1 MGERT
6 LEQQTEEV
14 RSARRKISPRN
25 WLIIWI
31 VGITG
36 QLCWSVE
43 NSWFNTFVYDKIGP
57 YPWIIT
63 WMTAVSAITMTVCS
77 LLCGCWSDRVGRRK
91 PFMIWG
97 YIIWGAFTILFGAA
111 QFVSGTVLALGV
123 FVIVADGLMSMMG
136 AIGGD
141 AGFGPWAIDISDRS
155 NRGTVG
161 AATTT
166 QPVIATI
173 LCSLIGGWIIGAIDY
188 FAFFLL
194 MGVLVMLLGVFNFF
208 LVQDAPDLRPN
219 RDPKGFWHQFIQV
232 FNFRLMWKNRMLI
245 AVWLIFIVYLTG
257 FHMYFTH
264 IMNYFIYTRGYSEGM
279 AGVIFA
285 VGLIVAIPTT
295 LLAAKQLNRFRFA
308 ETASVTIGTNILGIV
323 MLGLT
328 SWIPESQPTL
338 KLVCILVSVAFV
350 GAGYMCT
357 TQALSVWAKNLYPD
371 SQRGQLEGL
380 RTFVCIC
387 VPMVVGPILANFII
401 NTWGADVVINGNAGK
416 AASQWLYFGA
426 AIVSA
431 LAYIPI
437 AYARKLIKA
446 GWSVERPPEDVQGA

>member
-1 MGERT
+1 M
-6 LEQQTEEV
+6 EQNIEPLHEAATP
-14 RSARRKISPRN
+14 APKKISTRN

-31 VGITG
+31 VGVTG

-77 LLCGCWSDRVGRRK
+77 LLCGCWSDRTGRRK

-97 YIIWGAFTILFGAA
+97 YVIWGAFTILFGLA
-111 QFVSGTVLALGV
+111 QFVNGTVLALGI

-173 LCSLIGGWIIGAIDY
+173 LCSLIGGWVIGLIDY

-194 MGVLVMLLGVFNFF
+194 MGVLVMLLGVFNAF
-208 LVQDAPDLRPN
+208 LVKDSPALVPH
-219 RDPKGFWHQFIQV
+219 RDEKGFWHQFIQV
-232 FNFRLMWKNRMLI
+232 FNFKLMWKNRMLI
-245 AVWLIFIVYLTG
+245 AVWFIFIVYLTG

-285 VGLIVAIPTT
+285 VGLIIAIPTT
-295 LLAAKQLNRFRFA
+295 LLAAKYLNRFKFA
-308 ETASVTIGTNILGIV
+308 ETLSATIATNIFGIV

-328 SWIPESQPTL
+328 SWIPDSASTL
-338 KLVCILVSVAFV
+338 KFVCILISVAFV

-387 VPMVVGPILANFII
+387 IPMIIGPILANFII
-401 NTWGADVVINGNAGK
+401 NNWGASVVIDGKAGK
-416 AASQWLYFGA
+416 AASQWLYFA
-426 AIVSA
+426 AAAVSA

-437 AYARKLIKA
+437 AYARKLIRA
-446 GWSVERPPEDVQGA
+446 GWSVERPPENMSQA